1 MATDAANA
9 FEGWFQYLKQEDFE
23 YLIQYIENIKNG
35 IPNHEMI
42 ILAGSG
48 RNGKTSLMYEIRRH
62 LGNEFCNFGY
72 LHSLIHKENIKPL
85 LLLQECE
92 IYDTCLK
99 YKHRREICNTLINF
113 IKFGVSF
120 IITVNTGALARVNT
134 QILERSRIIMMN
146 HTFEGSPYLQ
156 NLVFPE

>member
-35 IPNHEMI
+35 IPNDKMI
-42 ILAGSG
+42 ILTGSG

-62 LGNEFCNFGY
+62 LGNEFCNYGY
-72 LHSLIHKENIKPL
+72 LRSLIYQENIKPL

-99 YKHRREICNTLINF
+99 YNHRRKICNTLINF
-113 IKFGVSF
+113 IKFGFSF

-146 HTFEGSPYLQ
+146 HRFEGSPYLQ
-156 NLVFPE
+156 NLAFP